1 MSSALKYAVVGTGA
15 VGTVLAQRFS
25 EHRVPALWANTRGPE
40 TIDVTAMSASIMPAA
55 LDTALDADVIILAI
69 PFLRVRELGG
79 RRADWSGKIVVDAT
93 NAFLVPDSEQILGG
107 RLSTE
112 YNAEAFPGASVVKS
126 FNQTAARQ
134 LAEKRPPEF
143 GKRVVFVASNDATAS
158 AAVAELCTDLGFAAI
173 ELGRLDE
180 GGALIQ
186 ARNALVLRELY
197 ELPSELEKSIQQT
210 AAVGRDLAPG
220 TWTIDPV
227 HSSITFSVR
236 HLMVGRVRG
245 RFGDFSGAITMPEN
259 GTPSIAATIAV
270 GSVDTGNLTRDEHL
284 RAPDIFAADEF
295 PTATLVSVDMHG
307 TGQNDRVLLIDF
319 TLRGITKRLPLAFSF
334 LGVSAGMGHGEV
346 AGFEGVI
353 TLKRSDFGVLTDTPV
368 LAGGGPMLGDTVD
381 VTVCVEAVKA
391 PAAPTGSE
399 GDAPHGEGLA

>member
-1 MSSALKYAVVGTGA
+1 MTSALQYAVVGTGSIGA
-15 VGTVLAQRFS
+15 VLAQRFS
-25 EHRVPALWANTRGPE
+25 DHHVPALWANTRGPE
-40 TIDVTAMSASIMPAA
+40 TIDVTELSASITPVTFDA
-55 LDTALDADVIILAI
+55 ALDADVIILAI
-69 PFLRVRELGG
+69 PFLQVREVGR
-79 RRADWSGKIVVDAT
+79 RRADWSGKIVVDTT
-93 NAFLVPDSEQILGG
+93 NAFLVPNSEQILAG

-112 YNAEAFPGASVVKS
+112 YNAEAFPGAAVVKS

-143 GKRVVFVASNDATAS
+143 GKRVVFVSSNDSAAS
-158 AAVAELCTDLGFAAI
+158 AVVAGLCTDLGFAPI

-180 GGALIQ
+180 GGVLIQ

-197 ELPSELEKSIQQT
+197 ELPSELEKTIQVT
-210 AAVGRDLAPG
+210 SSAGRELTPG

-245 RFGDFSGAITMPEN
+245 RFGDFSGAITVPEN
-259 GTPSIAATIAV
+259 GTPNIAATIAV
-270 GSVDTGNLTRDEHL
+270 GSVDTGNSTRDEHL
-284 RAPDIFAADEF
+284 RAPDVFDADDF

-307 TGQNDRVLLIDF
+307 TGQNDWVLIIDF
-319 TLRGITKRLPLAFSF
+319 TLRGIAKRLPLAFSF

-346 AGFEGVI
+346 AGFEGAI
-353 TLKRSDFGVLTDTPV
+353 TLRRSDFGVLTDTPV

-381 VTVCVEAVKA
+381 VTVCLEAVKA
-391 PAAPTGSE
+391 PAAPTG
-399 GDAPHGEGLA
+399 

>member
-1 MSSALKYAVVGTGA
+1 MSSALQYAVVGTGT

-25 EHRVPALWANTRGPE
+25 DHQIPALRANTRGPE
-40 TIDVTAMSASIMPAA
+40 TIDVTELSASITPAT

-69 PFLRVRELGG
+69 PFLQVRELGG
-79 RRADWSGKIVVDAT
+79 RRPDWSGKIVVDAT
-93 NAFLVPDSEQILGG
+93 NAFLVPNSEQILGG

-112 YNAEAFPGASVVKS
+112 YNAEAFPGAVVVKS

-143 GKRVVFVASNDATAS
+143 GKRVVFVASNDSAAS
-158 AAVAELCTDLGFAAI
+158 ALVAELCTDLGLAPI

-180 GGALIQ
+180 GGVLIQ

-197 ELPSELEKSIQQT
+197 ELPSELEKSIQVT
-210 AAVGRDLAPG
+210 SAVGRDLTPG

-236 HLMVGRVRG
+236 HLMVGKVRG
-245 RFGDFSGAITMPEN
+245 RFGDFSGAITLPEN
-259 GTPSIAATIAV
+259 GTPIITATIAV
-270 GSVDTGNLTRDEHL
+270 GSVDTGNPTRDEHL
-284 RAPDIFAADEF
+284 RAPDVFDADEF

-307 TGQNDRVLLIDF
+307 TGRNDRVLIIDF
-319 TLRGITKRLPLAFSF
+319 TLRGITKRIPLAFSF

-353 TLKRSDFGVLTDTPV
+353 KLKRSDFGVLTDTPV
-368 LAGGGPMLGDTVD
+368 LAGGGPALGDTVD
-381 VTVCVEAVKA
+381 VIVCVEAVKP
-391 PAAPTGSE
+391 PAAPKGRE
-399 GDAPHGEGLA
+399 GDAAPA